1 MVVPAPEPQA
11 DKPHVTV
18 GIPFHSGAC
27 AEHLRLAVDS
37 ILNQTHRPYR
47 VHLIQDGP
55 VSDDLTALVND
66 YVARG
71 PHIEHLL
78 IPDNSGLPN
87 ALNLSIQQTRSPY
100 YARMDADDI
109 SRPDRLE
116 VEARYLEEHPAV
128 DIVGSWAIEFHD
140 DPDEADTFLRKLP
153 TDQPDIARIFH
164 YRSPFVHPSVM
175 FRRSVFDRI
184 GLYDLWWTTAQDY
197 ELWARALRHGVGL
210 ANIAD
215 PLLYLRVNGK
225 VAKRSRLME
234 IVRQARARYR
244 YNTWSPVSNVLKIS
258 AVLFRLMPGPVRQWA
273 YRHLR

>member
-18 GIPFHSGAC
+18 GIPFHRGAC

-87 ALNLSIQQTRSPY
+87 ALNLTIQQTRSPY

-116 VEARYLEEHPAV
+116 VEARYLGEHPAV

-140 DPDEADTFLRKLP
+140 DPDEADTFYV
-153 TDQPDIARIFH
+153 AAN
-164 YRSPFVHPSVM
+164 V
-175 FRRSVFDRI
+175 
-184 GLYDLWWTTAQDY
+184 
-197 ELWARALRHGVGL
+197 
-210 ANIAD
+210 NIAEGQVTGLSAQELAEVYA
-215 PLLYLRVNGK
+215 PLGIDVFGS
-225 VAKRSRLME
+225 AAQSGARSE
-234 IVRQARARYR
+234 ARSFSADLTWLFLLLALLCLLGENFVGYR
-244 YNTWSPVSNVLKIS
+244 IS
-258 AVLFRLMPGPVRQWA
+258 TQC
-273 YRHLR
+273 